1 MRAVVSL
8 QEPVPSDEDL
18 VLRFQGGDTSAF
30 DTLVRRYKNPV
41 ANFLFSLIHD
51 YDRSLELAQE
61 TFLRVY
67 QNVGRY
73 EINAK
78 FSTWVYRIG
87 MNLAIDEMRRRKRW
101 RFIPF
106 VVRTEDGEFL
116 EREQPDDDL
125 DPEDRLLESEVQRVV
140 RDAIATLPERYRA
153 SLVLKDL
160 QGLSYQE
167 IAEIHRVPEGT
178 VKSRINRARLLLKER
193 LTPYFTG
200 RPGLMEAG
208 SEGVEDTRTGS
219 GDGCLHSAPPPA
231 EPESE

>member
-1 MRAVVSL
+1 MRAVVSP

-18 VLRFQGGDTSAF
+18 VLRFQGGDASAF
-30 DTLVRRYKNPV
+30 DALVRRYKNPV
-41 ANFLFSLIHD
+41 TNFLFTLIHD
-51 YDRSLELAQE
+51 YDRSLELAQD

-73 EINAK
+73 QINAK

-101 RFIPF
+101 RFVPF
-106 VVRTEDGEFL
+106 VVRTEDGELL

-125 DPEDRLLESEVQRVV
+125 DPEDHLLGSEVQRVV
-140 RDAIATLPERYRA
+140 RAAIATLPERYRA

-160 QGLSYQE
+160 QGLSYEE

-193 LTPYFTG
+193 LTPYFMG
-200 RPGLMEAG
+200 RPALVDAER
-208 SEGVEDTRTGS
+208 EGV
-219 GDGCLHSAPPPA
+219 GDPQEGGG
-231 EPESE
+231 EE